1 MSYQTLIFEEK
12 DQIAYITLNQ
22 PKSLNAL
29 SRQVLEDLGAVAEE
43 LKQSSSVKVVIIS
56 GAGDRAFAAGANIKE
71 MSTISPQQAQSLSL
85 LGNKVFE
92 AIANLPQP
100 VIGAVN
106 GYALGGGCELSLA
119 CDIRLA
125 SDKAVFGQPEVHL
138 GILPG
143 FGGSQRLPRLVG
155 PARAKEIIYTGRN
168 VKADEA
174 LTIGLVNQVVPADLL
189 MAEADKL
196 AKMILNQGQLAVQK
210 AKLAIDLGLD
220 LPLNRALEVEAE
232 MFGNLFATEDQ
243 KEGMQA
249 FIDKRQPNFK
259 NKGLIRHVLPP
270 FLCTN
275 LDSQTLSG

>member
-29 SRQVLEDLGAVAEE
+29 SQQVLEELGAVAEE
-43 LKQSSSVKVVIIS
+43 LKQSDSIKVVIIS

-196 AKMILNQGQLAVQK
+196 ANLILDQGQLAVQK

-249 FIDKRQPNFK
+249 FIDKRQPDFK
-259 NKGLIRHVLPP
+259 N
-270 FLCTN
+270 
-275 LDSQTLSG
+275 Q

>member
-29 SRQVLEDLGAVAEE
+29 SQQVLEELRAVAEE

-92 AIANLPQP
+92 AIANLPPP

-155 PARAKEIIYTGRN
+155 SAKAKEIIYTGRN

-196 AKMILNQGQLAVQK
+196 ANMILNQGQLAVQK

-249 FIDKRQPNFK
+249 FIDKRQPDFK
-259 NKGLIRHVLPP
+259 N
-270 FLCTN
+270 
-275 LDSQTLSG
+275 Q

>member
-12 DQIAYITLNQ
+12 DQRAYITLNQ

-155 PARAKEIIYTGRN
+155 PAKAKEIIYTGRN

-196 AKMILNQGQLAVQK
+196 ANMILNQGQLAVQK

-249 FIDKRQPNFK
+249 FIDKRQPDFK
-259 NKGLIRHVLPP
+259 N
-270 FLCTN
+270 
-275 LDSQTLSG
+275 Q

>member
-29 SRQVLEDLGAVAEE
+29 SQQVLEELRAVAEE

-155 PARAKEIIYTGRN
+155 SAKAKEIIYTGRN

-196 AKMILNQGQLAVQK
+196 ANMILNQGQLAVQK

-249 FIDKRQPNFK
+249 FIDKRQPDFK
-259 NKGLIRHVLPP
+259 N
-270 FLCTN
+270 
-275 LDSQTLSG
+275 Q

>member
-155 PARAKEIIYTGRN
+155 PAKAKEIIYTGRN

-174 LTIGLVNQVVPADLL
+174 LTIGLVNQVVLS
-189 MAEADKL
+189 
-196 AKMILNQGQLAVQK
+196 
-210 AKLAIDLGLD
+210 
-220 LPLNRALEVEAE
+220 
-232 MFGNLFATEDQ
+232 
-243 KEGMQA
+243 
-249 FIDKRQPNFK
+249 
-259 NKGLIRHVLPP
+259 LIHI
-270 FLCTN
+270 
-275 LDSQTLSG
+275 